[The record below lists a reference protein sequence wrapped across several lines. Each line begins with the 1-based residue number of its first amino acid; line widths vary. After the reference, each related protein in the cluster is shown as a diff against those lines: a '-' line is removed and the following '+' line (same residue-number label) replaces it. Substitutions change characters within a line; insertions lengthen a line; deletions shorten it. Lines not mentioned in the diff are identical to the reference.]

1 MELKKRLLNGT
12 EPQLGAFLGLPSPSL
27 TEMLGLAGFDF
38 VILDA
43 EHGAFDLAQLEECLR
58 AATSVGVSCV
68 VRVGGLNS
76 HAVQTVLDLGAEGI
90 QVPQVES
97 AEGARKAVEFS
108 HYPPAGLRGY
118 GSTTRAAGYG
128 FQARNR
134 VIADAVQNTVVCV
147 QIESRAGVENLQAIA
162 DTPGVDVVFI
172 GTSDLSL
179 SYGLDSPNDPKVN
192 ALVDS
197 LVPAIVK
204 AGKVPGIF
212 PVTGRGGITSC
223 IWGSDTSRLRLE
235 FWSKKRFNKTQNFAG
250 LKTRSFGKARSG
262 GIGLRSEARCFSRGA
277 GTHIEKIKTRGM
289 KMEQDLNQ
297 FIQHLEKRRPG
308 SLVRISKEVDPVFE
322 IPAIV
327 TSMENRKKHA
337 VLIFERVRN
346 LHGNISKLPVVVNLF
361 WRAGTAGGCNRFHR
375 PKPCL
380 RVHCEGS
387 ADTSRTREQ

>member
-204 AGKVPGIF
+204 AGKVPGIYSSDRTRRDHLLHLGVRYF
-212 PVTGRGGITSC
+212 TVAAGILVKEAF
-223 IWGSDTSRLRLE
+223 RQE
-235 FWSKKRFNKTQNFAG
+235 TQNFVG
-250 LKTRSFGKARSG
+250 LKTRSFAESAERSN
-262 GIGLRSEARCFSRGA
+262 RS
-277 GTHIEKIKTRGM
+277 
-289 KMEQDLNQ
+289 
-297 FIQHLEKRRPG
+297 
-308 SLVRISKEVDPVFE
+308 
-322 IPAIV
+322 
-327 TSMENRKKHA
+327 
-337 VLIFERVRN
+337 
-346 LHGNISKLPVVVNLF
+346 
-361 WRAGTAGGCNRFHR
+361 
-375 PKPCL
+375 
-380 RVHCEGS
+380 
-387 ADTSRTREQ
+387 